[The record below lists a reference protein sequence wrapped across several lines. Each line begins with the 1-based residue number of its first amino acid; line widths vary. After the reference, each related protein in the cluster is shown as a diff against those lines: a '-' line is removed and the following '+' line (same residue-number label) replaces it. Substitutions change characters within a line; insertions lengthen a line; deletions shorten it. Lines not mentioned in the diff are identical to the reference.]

1 MLVIIVQLP
10 LIQIKRIVII
20 MELEMFV
27 KRPHVR
33 IKAVIQMEMGYV
45 ITKIIVILPQIQIKQ
60 IVITTE

>member
-10 LIQIKRIVII
+10 LIQIKRIAII

-33 IKAVIQMEMGYV
+33 IKAEIQMEMGYV
-45 ITKIIVILPQIQIKQ
+45 IIKIIVILLQTRIKQ
-60 IVITTE
+60 IVIMTE